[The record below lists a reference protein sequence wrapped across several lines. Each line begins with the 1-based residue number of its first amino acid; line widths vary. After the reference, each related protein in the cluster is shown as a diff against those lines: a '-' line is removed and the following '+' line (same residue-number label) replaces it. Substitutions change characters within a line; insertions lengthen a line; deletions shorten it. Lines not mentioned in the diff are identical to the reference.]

1 MRVAIAGMLHES
13 NTFLSIPTTID
24 RFKESSLLEGAAI
37 APAWR
42 DAPHEWA
49 GFLEGLEKEHI
60 EAVPLIVA
68 HAMPSG
74 ALTPDCFD
82 YIAGRMT
89 TLLQAALPVDGVL
102 LGLHGATV
110 AANHP
115 DADGEVIARV
125 RAIVGPKT
133 PIIVTLDCHANVS
146 RRMFEQADMLVI
158 YRTCPHL
165 DQKQRGLE
173 AAELMG
179 KILRREIRP
188 VGHMETPPM
197 CINITRQH
205 TDKEPAVRIRQDLAA
220 ALERPG
226 IVAGSFALGFP
237 YANVPEMGMAFIAY
251 ADGNAAAAK
260 EAAVWMAERAW
271 DNRDRYLVDAVEP
284 GEAVRIGAASPRR
297 PVVLNDIGDNVGGGS
312 AADSTFLLH
321 EAYRQNA
328 RGMAVILYD
337 PAAMKA
343 CIAAGVGAEV
353 SLEVGGKSDNLHGTP
368 VPVTGRVRIVT
379 DGRFE
384 EPEARHMGLKH
395 FDQGTTAVIETPEG
409 HSIMLTTYRQAPS
422 SLHQLLHAG
431 ILPEMHQMIV
441 AKGVILP
448 QPAYDPVAARTI
460 LVNTPGSTTARIEEL
475 PWTKR
480 RASMF
485 PFEREARYQAGTG
498 ADDVSR

>member
-1 MRVAIAGMLHES
+1 MRVAVAGMLHES

-24 RFKESSLLEGAAI
+24 RFRESSLLEGDAI
-37 APAWR
+37 APKWR

-49 GFLEGLEKEHI
+49 GFLEGLEKERI

-82 YIAGRMT
+82 YIAGRIT
-89 TLLQAALPVDGVL
+89 TMLKAALPVDGVL

-110 AANHP
+110 AENYP

-125 RAIVGPKT
+125 RAIVGPDV

-146 RRMFEQADMLVI
+146 RRMFEQADVLVI
-158 YRTCPHL
+158 YRSCPHL

-173 AAELMG
+173 AADLMA
-179 KILRREIRP
+179 KMLRGEVRP

-205 TDKEPAVRIRQDLAA
+205 TDKEPAVGIRKDLESV
-220 ALERPG
+220 LERPG
-226 IVAGSFALGFP
+226 IIAGSFALGFP
-237 YANVPEMGMAFIAY
+237 YANVHEMGMSFIAY
-251 ADGNAAAAK
+251 SDGDPAAAK

-271 DNRDRYLVDAVEP
+271 AQREKYLVDATEP
-284 GEAVRIGAASPRR
+284 EDAVRIAAASPKR

-321 EAYRQNA
+321 EAYRQHA
-328 RGMAVILYD
+328 RGMAIILFD
-337 PAAMKA
+337 PAAVKA
-343 CIAAGVGAEV
+343 CLAAGIGGKV
-353 SLEVGGKSDNLHGTP
+353 SLEVGGKSDDMHGTP
-368 VPVTGRVRIVT
+368 VAITGTVRAIT
-379 DGRFE
+379 DGRFD
-384 EPEARHMGLKH
+384 EPEPRHMGLKH
-395 FDQGTTAVIETPEG
+395 FDQGATVVVETPEG

-422 SLHQLLHAG
+422 SIHQLLHAG
-431 ILPEMHQMIV
+431 VLPESKQMIV

-475 PWTKR
+475 PWTER
-480 RASMF
+480 RVPMF
-485 PFEREARYQAGTG
+485 PFEPEAQYEAGCG
-498 ADDVSR
+498 ATVN